1 MVDLDNIAPV
11 GYSEMKRRV
20 KILKV
25 IAVVLTILSLL
36 SVPVS
41 VFGIVSAPELET
53 ALLGPVLPIFVATI
67 CVILLISSAI
77 SIATIWILHAVIKK
91 RIEQGKRILPVV
103 IAIVVAWAV
112 PNIFSIMVNAVS
124 ALIENNLNHFI

>member
-11 GYSEMKRRV
+11 GYSEMKRKVR
-20 KILKV
+20 ILKV

-36 SVPVS
+36 SVPIS

-53 ALLGPVLPIFVATI
+53 DFFGPLLPVFVATI
-67 CVILLISSAI
+67 CVVLLISSAI

-91 RIEQGKRILPVV
+91 RMEQGKKILPVV

-112 PNIFSIMVNAVS
+112 PNIFSIIINAVS
-124 ALIENNLNHFI
+124 TLIENNLNHFI